1 MSTNRNHSRRFV
13 DSPIRWLMFLL
24 IVQTC
29 FAAMAQAQSPNMTGS
44 WKVEINFAEGN
55 KRALR
60 FDGHFPAAG
69 SNVEPMGARETLG
82 GEVDAWRPKLC
93 DVFGRGGISD
103 RQCRSRSGNVDV
115 QGKIR
120 NGGLD
125 QRRGGIRSACRRAT
139 VKARH
144 VQSEPHSI
152 RANRRKRR

>member
-1 MSTNRNHSRRFV
+1 
-13 DSPIRWLMFLL
+13 
-24 IVQTC
+24 
-29 FAAMAQAQSPNMTGS
+29 
-44 WKVEINFAEGN
+44 
-55 KRALR
+55 
-60 FDGHFPAAG
+60 
-69 SNVEPMGARETLG
+69 MGARETLG

-103 RQCRSRSGNVDV
+103 RQRRSRSGNVDV

-144 VQSEPHSI
+144 VQSEPHAI
-152 RANRRKRR
+152 RSNRRKRRPWQTKCKSLCSTPPSAKTHCDAY

>member
-1 MSTNRNHSRRFV
+1 
-13 DSPIRWLMFLL
+13 
-24 IVQTC
+24 
-29 FAAMAQAQSPNMTGS
+29 
-44 WKVEINFAEGN
+44 
-55 KRALR
+55 
-60 FDGHFPAAG
+60 
-69 SNVEPMGARETLG
+69 MGARETLG

-144 VQSEPHSI
+144 VQSNPHP
-152 RANRRKRR
+152 RRTRRRKRGSRRTTETDHDSTPPTPPSPKPPSAAYKV